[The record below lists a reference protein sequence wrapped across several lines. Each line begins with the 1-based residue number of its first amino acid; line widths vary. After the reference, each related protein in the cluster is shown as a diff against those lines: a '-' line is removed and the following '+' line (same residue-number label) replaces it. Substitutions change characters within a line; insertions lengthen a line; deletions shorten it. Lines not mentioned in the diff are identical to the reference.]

1 PCARGLG
8 GDELEAERAHAPAS
22 GIRDGRDVRA
32 RYPQRWMRLLEWLRD
47 DVARREIEMR
57 SVPLPRVLRECRD
70 DRLHGFFPHLT
81 LVTHALTER
90 MQLNRPLRFTE
101 PELHTPARQQI
112 ERRDAL
118 GHADRVV
125 GGELHHAVA
134 EPDALRALAR
144 GAEKDFGRRAVRV

>member
-1 PCARGLG
+1 
-8 GDELEAERAHAPAS
+8 
-22 GIRDGRDVRA
+22 
-32 RYPQRWMRLLEWLRD
+32 M
-47 DVARREIEMR
+47 
-57 SVPLPRVLRECRD
+57 
-70 DRLHGFFPHLT
+70 
-81 LVTHALTER
+81 
-90 MQLNRPLRFTE
+90 RFTE

-144 GAEKDFGRRAVRV
+144 GAEKDFRRRAMGVLLEEVVLDAPRVVEAEPIGELDLRERVLEELVLATFLPRTGKLELVEDPELHVVAAYR